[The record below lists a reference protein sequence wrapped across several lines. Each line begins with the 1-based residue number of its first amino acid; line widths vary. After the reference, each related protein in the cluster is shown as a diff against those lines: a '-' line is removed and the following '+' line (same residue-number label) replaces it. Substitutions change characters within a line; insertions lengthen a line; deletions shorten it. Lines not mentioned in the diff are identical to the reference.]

1 MLCLTLEVASSMDI
15 MTKEDYEREI
25 KRFAGY
31 AKRSK
36 SDLLREY
43 YNEMVEALTKD
54 MEASYND

>member
-1 MLCLTLEVASSMDI
+1 MDI

-25 KRFAGY
+25 KRFARY
-31 AKRSK
+31 AKSSK

-43 YNEMVEALTKD
+43 YNEMAEALTKD